1 MFCRRTG
8 RIIFF
13 LNGVPTWRLESSAIL
28 LSNNNDDL
36 TPRKIDA
43 LDMGTQ
49 VPTRTGLSPPNAAED
64 MFFTVGVVGTG
75 EIEVNFGGKNFNLS
89 GEISQVSKGEVEST
103 APIAARAFGYRLQ
116 SFHIMHVGK
125 TVNCTLS
132 DKSLKSPKA
141 TFRAQLSKYPAVHPC
156 VC

>member
-1 MFCRRTG
+1 M
-8 RIIFF
+8 
-13 LNGVPTWRLESSAIL
+13 ESSAIL

-49 VPTRTGLSPPNAAED
+49 SPARYGFSPPNSPED
-64 MFFTVGVVGTG
+64 MYLTIGVVGTG
-75 EIEVNFGGKNFNLS
+75 EIEINFGGKNFNLS

-116 SFHIMHVGK
+116 SFHIMHVG
-125 TVNCTLS
+125 TLMIVLL
-132 DKSLKSPKA
+132 DIGD
-141 TFRAQLSKYPAVHPC
+141 
-156 VC
+156 